1 MKTYGPGKRPD
12 LCVVVV
18 VVVVVVAAAAAVAVA
33 VPVAVA
39 LGQTK
44 LSLMGYKNHPFHH
57 IFQARVGGPA
67 VYRSLHNNAWL
78 CQ

>member
-1 MKTYGPGKRPD
+1 MIVVA
-12 LCVVVV
+12 VVVV
-18 VVVVVVAAAAAVAVA
+18 AVAVA
-33 VPVAVA
+33 VAVAAAVAVA